1 MHDISALVIVVPLLL
16 PVAVG
21 YGIDPV
27 NFGIIFIANMQIG
40 YFFPPLGL
48 NLFIASYRF
57 NKPVLELVRA
67 TLPFLVILLGSVL
80 IITYWPALSLALVQ
94 AQRCRSTGQ
103 RESAVK
109 SLHSPACGARDDKR
123 LAPPPSR
130 VVLMYHLTPLLRAA
144 AGAGS
149 GPSPPPRAAD

>member
-21 YGIDPV
+21 YGLDPV
-27 NFGIIFIANMQIG
+27 HFGIIFIANMQIG

-80 IITYWPALSLALVQ
+80 IITYRPALSLALVQ
-94 AQRCRSTGQ
+94 AQRCRPTGP
-103 RESAVK
+103 RESTVEK
-109 SLHSPACGARDDKR
+109 PSLSGLQKEGGQVR
-123 LAPPPSR
+123 LQRRHTAWF
-130 VVLMYHLTPLLRAA
+130 
-144 AGAGS
+144 
-149 GPSPPPRAAD
+149 